1 MLHLTDTL
9 MNLFK
14 SLEEDITF
22 MNNHGNFIVVE
33 WYKRGLIND
42 KSIIPSRGLNDDSRG
57 NAGTNWNNNEED
69 VQVDSGDISYVIVHI
84 ISPNRAFF
92 DSDIQYGKAFD
103 RLKFNVSEI

>member
-42 KSIIPSRGLNDDSRG
+42 KSINLSRGLNDDSRG
-57 NAGTNWNNNEED
+57 NTGTNWNNNEEN
-69 VQVDSGDISYVIVHI
+69 VQVDSGDVSYVIVHI
-84 ISPNRAFF
+84 ISPNRDFF
-92 DSDIQYGKAFD
+92 DSAIQRGKALD
-103 RLKFNVSEI
+103 